1 MIGFD
6 FDGVVTT
13 GRYKPDFTDVII
25 TGNTIPMFAHVIK
38 EMKRLGVACPVYFMP
53 YDSANNIQVAAKWKS
68 EMIERLNCSRF
79 YEDDP
84 NQAFIIKKNCPNC
97 EVVVVR

>member
-1 MIGFD
+1 MIGYD

-13 GRYKPDFTDVII
+13 GKYHPDYGDVII

-53 YDSANNIQVAAKWKS
+53 YDAANNPPIVAKWKS
-68 EMIERLNCSRF
+68 EMIERLKCSRF

-84 NQAFIIKKNCPNC
+84 TQFRIIKRNCPDC
-97 EVVVVR
+97 EVILVR